1 MESHDKNCGGGKLGL
16 RSAPKI
22 QKLLGTGTFNE
33 HSYNLAIKSVFQLFG
48 IFFFKTLAISQ
59 SEVLLVMTAMLNFLS
74 ASKTQNVVEY
84 HVINSHA
91 KFDSNWAKWFLIR
104 ILKCEKFTEEDDDER
119 KVVSGEIKTSA
130 IFKKKNIITTR

>member
-1 MESHDKNCGGGKLGL
+1 MIKTVVVASLVFDQHQKFKNYWE
-16 RSAPKI
+16 
-22 QKLLGTGTFNE
+22 QE
-33 HSYNLAIKSVFQLFG
+33 HLMNIPTISQSNLFSSYLEKKN
-48 IFFFKTLAISQ
+48 FKTLAISQ

-130 IFKKKNIITTR
+130 IFKKKIL